1 MPFQQS
7 TDQSET
13 QGEPKGSGE
22 QEGMVVPWDLGA
34 LRLLKQPLQED
45 GRIEVEVLAT
55 TKRANCPHGQRVSVK
70 VHDTRPRRKCD
81 IPRRGHRMVSGPS
94 VRQAATAHKTLAR
107 APRPASPQSPGELG
121 GRGNEG
127 GATSGANVAGRSC
140 PGGTGQTPPELR

>member
-1 MPFQQS
+1 VKTEEKACPSLNVVETHSPVKGGQAMPFQQS

-70 VHDTRPRRKCD
+70 VRAHALSAVRPNQMSDSSKAVLTMY
-81 IPRRGHRMVSGPS
+81 IVH
-94 VRQAATAHKTLAR
+94 
-107 APRPASPQSPGELG
+107 
-121 GRGNEG
+121 
-127 GATSGANVAGRSC
+127 NVYS
-140 PGGTGQTPPELR
+140 T

>member
-81 IPRRGHRMVSGPS
+81 IPRRGHRMVLVLLKRRFRGLTCRRSFPEADQACGR
-94 VRQAATAHKTLAR
+94 RQRPTKRLREHLGQQAR
-107 APRPASPQSPGELG
+107 SRPVS
-121 GRGNEG
+121 
-127 GATSGANVAGRSC
+127 
-140 PGGTGQTPPELR
+140 